1 MTAHKHYVKISKIK
15 FYLYMQGNK
24 KGRKVMARFKIT
36 FQKIQ
41 NGKIVS
47 TAGTSVDASS
57 IMEAKNKFN
66 ATHIPSN
73 SYKYKIVS
81 CVKI

>member
-1 MTAHKHYVKISKIK
+1 
-15 FYLYMQGNK
+15 
-24 KGRKVMARFKIT
+24 MARFKIT

-66 ATHIPSN
+66 ATHLPSN

>member
-1 MTAHKHYVKISKIK
+1 
-15 FYLYMQGNK
+15 
-24 KGRKVMARFKIT
+24 MARFKIT
-36 FQKIQ
+36 FQKNQ

-47 TAGTSVDASS
+47 TAGTSVEASS

-66 ATHIPSN
+66 STHLPSN

-81 CVKI
+81 CVKM

>member
-1 MTAHKHYVKISKIK
+1 
-15 FYLYMQGNK
+15 
-24 KGRKVMARFKIT
+24 MAIFKIT

-47 TAGTSVDASS
+47 TAGTSVTASS

-66 ATHIPSN
+66 ATHLPSN
-73 SYKYKIVS
+73 TYKYKIVS
-81 CVKI
+81 RVKI

>member
-1 MTAHKHYVKISKIK
+1 
-15 FYLYMQGNK
+15 
-24 KGRKVMARFKIT
+24 MARYQVT

-47 TAGTSVDASS
+47 TASTSVEASS

-66 ATHIPSN
+66 STHLPTN
-73 SYKYKIVS
+73 FYKYKIIA
-81 CVKI
+81 CVKK

>member
-1 MTAHKHYVKISKIK
+1 MAHFQV
-15 FYLYMQGNK
+15 
-24 KGRKVMARFKIT
+24 T

-47 TAGTSVDASS
+47 TASTSIEASS

-66 ATHIPSN
+66 STHLPTN
-73 SYKYKIVS
+73 LYKYKIIS
-81 CVKI
+81 CVKK

>member
-1 MTAHKHYVKISKIK
+1 
-15 FYLYMQGNK
+15 
-24 KGRKVMARFKIT
+24 MARFQVT

-47 TAGTSVDASS
+47 TAGTSVEANS

-66 ATHIPSN
+66 STHLPTN
-73 SYKYKIVS
+73 SYKYRIVS
-81 CVKI
+81 CVKK

>member
-1 MTAHKHYVKISKIK
+1 MVKI
-15 FYLYMQGNK
+15 LVK
-24 KGRKVMARFKIT
+24 KRAEMARFKIT

-47 TAGTSVDASS
+47 TAGTSVEASS

-66 ATHIPSN
+66 STHLPSN

-81 CVKI
+81 CVKM

>member
-1 MTAHKHYVKISKIK
+1 MTFDYYCVKISKIS
-15 FYLYMQGNK
+15 FYLYTQGNK
-24 KGRKVMARFKIT
+24 HGGFMARFKIT

-66 ATHIPSN
+66 ATHLPSN